1 MCACARV
8 CVCAC
13 MRANVC
19 CGCGGGRRCVNA
31 RALSLVVCRL
41 CLCTPLLPA
50 VMVFEQPGELDA
62 AGLSAA
68 SAAIR
73 TRAGFSAA
81 GFAGEHGLTPLGGNL
96 FKARN

>member
-1 MCACARV
+1 
-8 CVCAC
+8 
-13 MRANVC
+13 
-19 CGCGGGRRCVNA
+19 
-31 RALSLVVCRL
+31 
-41 CLCTPLLPA
+41 
-50 VMVFEQPGELDA
+50 MVFEQPGELDA